1 MMTARVIPG
10 LRPWPR
16 LRRRRAG
23 VRSRRRFSIHGFPR
37 AIHDD
42 VAGADL
48 EDLAVELHQSPPRHD
63 HVQLVVVVVVR
74 VRADLRSGWDDGEV
88 DEAAVAH
95 VTSLEH
101 TGRENGASPTMGDLG
116 PKALAG
122 EGEALPGAHPPRL
135 W

>member
-1 MMTARVIPG
+1 M
-10 LRPWPR
+10 
-16 LRRRRAG
+16 
-23 VRSRRRFSIHGFPR
+23 RSPR

-116 PKALAG
+116 PNEDECAAIPDLG
-122 EGEALPGAHPPRL
+122 RGGGRRGGGR
-135 W
+135 